1 MPPQFRLRQRP
12 ALATPA
18 RTPYSFAL
26 SSKNMT
32 HVVTEA
38 CINCKYT
45 DCVDVC
51 PVDCFKEGPNFL
63 TIDPDECIDCAVCI
77 PECPVGAIYAEE
89 DVPANEQHMI
99 KLNAELA
106 RLPNWKSI
114 TKRKDA
120 LPDAEDWKDKT
131 GKLNELVR

>member
-1 MPPQFRLRQRP
+1 
-12 ALATPA
+12 
-18 RTPYSFAL
+18 
-26 SSKNMT
+26 MT
-32 HVVTEA
+32 HVVSEA
-38 CINCKYT
+38 CIRCKYT

-51 PVDCFKEGPNFL
+51 PVDCFREGPNML
-63 TIDPDECIDCAVCI
+63 VIDPDECIDCAVCI
-77 PECPVGAIYAEE
+77 PECPVNAIYAEE
-89 DVPANEQHMI
+89 DVPRDQQHMI

>member
-1 MPPQFRLRQRP
+1 
-12 ALATPA
+12 
-18 RTPYSFAL
+18 
-26 SSKNMT
+26 
-32 HVVTEA
+32 
-38 CINCKYT
+38 
-45 DCVDVC
+45 
-51 PVDCFKEGPNFL
+51 
-63 TIDPDECIDCAVCI
+63 
-77 PECPVGAIYAEE
+77 
-89 DVPANEQHMI
+89 MI